1 MTDAKKQSPENG
13 LRRALD
19 VEIVQNLLEVAE
31 LRGEM
36 RASLQAINGKID
48 RLLALQEKVERN
60 SQAITRLKTIW
71 SFVAAGIALVV
82 AALREWLLER
92 TRQTGAVRCQT
103 NRYTHSTEYDQ
114 CAGGS
119 RTSTAA

>member
-1 MTDAKKQSPENG
+1 MTDTKKQTPDNG

-36 RASLQAINGKID
+36 RASLQAINEKID
-48 RLLALQEKVERN
+48 RLLALQAKVDEH

-71 SFVAAGIALVV
+71 SLVAAGIAFL
-82 AALREWLLER
+82 AATLRDWLFR
-92 TRQTGAVRCQT
+92 
-103 NRYTHSTEYDQ
+103 
-114 CAGGS
+114 
-119 RTSTAA
+119 

>member
-1 MTDAKKQSPENG
+1 MTDTKKPPPENG

-36 RASLQAINGKID
+36 RASLQALNDKID
-48 RLLALQEKVERN
+48 RLLALQEQVERN
-60 SQAITRLKTIW
+60 PQAIARLQTIW

-82 AALREWLLER
+82 AALKDWLF
-92 TRQTGAVRCQT
+92 G
-103 NRYTHSTEYDQ
+103 HK
-114 CAGGS
+114 
-119 RTSTAA
+119 

>member
-1 MTDAKKQSPENG
+1 MTDTKKQSPENG

-36 RASLQAINGKID
+36 RASLQAINDKID

-71 SFVAAGIALVV
+71 SFVVAGIALAV
-82 AALREWLLER
+82 AILKDWLF
-92 TRQTGAVRCQT
+92 
-103 NRYTHSTEYDQ
+103 
-114 CAGGS
+114 GS
-119 RTSTAA
+119 R

>member
-1 MTDAKKQSPENG
+1 MPEAKKQQPDNG

-36 RASLQAINGKID
+36 RASLQAINDKID

-60 SQAITRLKTIW
+60 SQAIARLKTIW
-71 SFVAAGIALVV
+71 SLVAAGIALAV
-82 AALREWLLER
+82 AALRDWLF
-92 TRQTGAVRCQT
+92 TRK
-103 NRYTHSTEYDQ
+103 
-114 CAGGS
+114 
-119 RTSTAA
+119 